1 MPGHSGNDF
10 FEFKANKLD
19 ITEIEGMDNLLS
31 SSSVILDAENEIARV
46 YGYKHSL
53 MVTQGSTI
61 CMHMSIYLAKMLGLK
76 IVALGDMHSS
86 FYNGL
91 NLYQME
97 YEAFD
102 SIEKLED
109 VIKKS
114 NTDVA
119 IFTTSPNY
127 FGQTKCLQRINEIGA
142 KLVIVDAAH
151 GAHFVYSNVLPEYP
165 KADIVFSSMH
175 KTMPAQTGSAILN
188 VNSDE
193 LYNHLK
199 YIRSIMHSTS
209 PSYLLMA
216 SMDMARAYM
225 EEQGQALYESIKN
238 TIDKY
243 NGKFSR
249 YTIEKVDDIS
259 RLVINTNEDDALD
272 IAHKLHEKGFDLEMA
287 IDNKLVFIVTPFN
300 IDKVSLLE
308 KAIDEIEPIKLKAK
322 TSKQAEVEFES
333 INGRLPSYVDIEEAE
348 GYISN
353 AQICIYPP
361 SIPIIQRGQIIK
373 KEDINILNEHKGH
386 LLGLVNGKVPV
397 LK

>member
-19 ITEIEGMDNLLS
+19 ITEIEDMDNLLS
-31 SSSVILDAENEIARV
+31 SSSVILDAENEIARA

-61 CMHMSIYLAKMLGLK
+61 CTHMSIYLAKMLGLK
-76 IVALGDMHSS
+76 IIALGDMHSS

-91 NLYQME
+91 TLYQMG
-97 YEAFD
+97 YEAYD
-102 SIEKLED
+102 SIEKIED

-127 FGQTKCLQRINEIGA
+127 FGQAKCLDCINELGA

-151 GAHFVYSNVLPEYP
+151 GAHFVYSDVLPEYP

-216 SMDMARAYM
+216 SMDLARAYM
-225 EEQGQALYESIKN
+225 QEQGQALYENIKKV
-238 TIDKY
+238 IEAY

-249 YTIEKVDDIS
+249 YTIEKTDDIS
-259 RLVINTNEDDALD
+259 RLVINTKDDDALD
-272 IAHKLHEKGFDLEMA
+272 IAHKLHKKGFDVEMA
-287 IDNKLVFIVTPFN
+287 IDNKLVFILTPFN
-300 IDKVSLLE
+300 IDKVSVLE
-308 KAIDEIEPIKLKAK
+308 KAIDEIDAVKLKNKIAK
-322 TSKQAEVEFES
+322 HTASEFKEVD
-333 INGRLPSYVDIEEAE
+333 GREPLYVDIDDAE

-361 SIPIIQRGQIIK
+361 SIPVIQRGQIIK